1 MLVNEVFKDPRF
13 EYIFTFTNVY
23 IPIGS
28 YIACNNSE
36 VSDYYVYKI
45 EDGWNPNIADLNQ
58 GLIAFDF
65 STVPN
70 WVYGDPYQIVSSAG
84 FVLADVTNYLPT
96 SGLSAYLFWGP
107 AILPV
112 TVNNNN
118 VYNVFSIASLPFN
131 EMLILTIDSNT
142 RPDLDI
148 QYIYNMS
155 NYPNLF
161 EFYFRMNN
169 VSNFPTLNLK
179 NCSKLKTVTVQSI
192 GNLTNIEFDN
202 CFALENVEANFLST
216 ITTLNLSDCT
226 KLKTISSIFSTAI
239 TSITLPDENLIE
251 YFVVFGTSFTSQS
264 VDYIISKLAYNSINN
279 GELNL
284 RYGGE
289 NRTTA
294 SDSAV
299 ATLISK
305 GWTVDVKPPV

>member
-13 EYIFTFTNVY
+13 EYIFTFTNDP
-23 IPIGS
+23 IPFGT

-58 GLIAFDF
+58 GLIAFDY

-70 WVYGDPYQIVSSAG
+70 WVFGDPYQIVSSAG
-84 FVLADVTNYLPT
+84 FVLADVTNYLPS
-96 SGLSAYLFWGP
+96 SGLSAALFWGP
-107 AILPV
+107 APLPV
-112 TVNNNN
+112 IVNNSNE
-118 VYNVFSIASLPFN
+118 YTIYTITSLPFDA
-131 EMLILTIDSNT
+131 MGILRIDCYT

-169 VSNFPTLNLK
+169 ASNFPTLNLK
-179 NCSKLKTVTVQSI
+179 NCSKLEKVTVQSI

-202 CFALENVEANFLST
+202 CIALEEGEAFFLST
-216 ITTLNLSDCT
+216 NTTLNFSDCT
-226 KLKTISSIFSTAI
+226 RLKKISSIFSTAI

-279 GELNL
+279 GQLNL
-284 RYGGE
+284 LYGGE

-305 GWTVDVKPPV
+305 GWTVEVKPPV